1 MMIDNIRELVKEIE
15 EAGKTDDSMRKHLAF
30 CALTD
35 AITDYHKAVF
45 DAGYEMGERHQKSKE
60 KLTPIDDQ
68 EIFEL
73 LPIVQ
78 SGWSMSDYGRWV
90 ARAVE
95 RAHGIVFSR

>member
-1 MMIDNIRELVKEIE
+1 MIENIRELVKEIE

-45 DAGYEMGERHQKSKE
+45 DAGYEMGERHEKSK
-60 KLTPIDDQ
+60 KGLVPMADN
-68 EIFEL
+68 EIYDL
-73 LPIVQ
+73 LPIYQ
-78 SGWSMSDYGRWV
+78 DGWTMQNYGTWI